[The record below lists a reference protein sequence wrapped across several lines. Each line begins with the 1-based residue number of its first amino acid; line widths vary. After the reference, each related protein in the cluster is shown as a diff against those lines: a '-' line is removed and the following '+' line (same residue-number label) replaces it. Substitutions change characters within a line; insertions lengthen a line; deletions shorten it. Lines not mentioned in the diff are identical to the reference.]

1 MRNKKWNALKVT
13 LLIVV
18 LLIVVIVLSKKDMF
32 WKGILSYN
40 AFVSTNQKI
49 RVEDIETTS
58 LESEESRLTILLED
72 GDYALYNMA
81 YIENGA
87 MISGKRVLRR
97 DAEIIMDRFVKYKDI
112 HPIYSKHRSY
122 ALRVAQMLWMGG
134 MTTES
139 NEIMDE
145 IEQSFELNKPSHQ
158 LKEEFYL
165 TKTAI
170 DMTYGD
176 FHAVKTS
183 LSHISGEEHA
193 VIVETIKKYISE
205 VLKFEMAYEPDL
217 VDQYIENENLYSKLF
232 REIYEMQDMN
242 RNEHRL
248 DSQDVYERTDKT
260 VVGQVTIDGKPY
272 RGAIVYEKYQ
282 SGMRS
287 GVALE
292 RHYSVTDDDGQYE
305 IKNICSDMRMVGIMI
320 PWQVIHDKQWQS
332 RDGRGVFFQSDSNE
346 IVEDFEFW
354 PGAEFKMLLIE
365 GDEIHYQI
373 QDPLASRNRRYRLK
387 VYFEDPK
394 YSTNLGLMDTYI
406 SYDNLQGTLSLEALK
421 SQSEFSFMY
430 MLAEDTLNINGF
442 MEPLYLSGNYYFKV
456 FPEQINSDGTITN
469 GLFSDALSQARYVQ
483 GQDGYSRGDKLLE
496 NKKVMDAIQWYT
508 ENPTEHGLKVVYALY
523 KNGFIPVENES
534 YLDLE
539 GADPQKALKYLNELI
554 DRYGTSEKR
563 LIEKAELYEELG
575 QYSLEKKIR
584 KKLLSLSKDNVFNH
598 IEYARCMMQLGD
610 YDPAMDYLLEYG
622 APDKEADRY
631 YSKMLI
637 GHRLELLPQEMQQA
651 LNKTKDIASYYDF
664 HVFIK
669 SGDYDKAW
677 TLLQSKPESSMK
689 TFYTL
694 LMLDGV
700 YLSTVDFEMYN
711 RNKLDGQYTD
721 FIDYYVEKT
730 LEMGQLEQ
738 SDKDLAMIL
747 KYIKNDH
754 NWFHTYTWSNESNM

>member
-1 MRNKKWNALKVT
+1 
-13 LLIVV
+13 
-18 LLIVVIVLSKKDMF
+18 
-32 WKGILSYN
+32 
-40 AFVSTNQKI
+40 
-49 RVEDIETTS
+49 
-58 LESEESRLTILLED
+58 
-72 GDYALYNMA
+72 
-81 YIENGA
+81 
-87 MISGKRVLRR
+87 
-97 DAEIIMDRFVKYKDI
+97 
-112 HPIYSKHRSY
+112 
-122 ALRVAQMLWMGG
+122 

-170 DMTYGD
+170 DMAYGD

-193 VIVETIKKYISE
+193 AIVETIKKYISE

-272 RGAIVYEKYQ
+272 QGAIVYEKYQ

-373 QDPLASRNRRYRLK
+373 QDPLASRNRRYSLK

-394 YSTNLGLMDTYI
+394 YSTNLGLWT
-406 SYDNLQGTLSLEALK
+406 
-421 SQSEFSFMY
+421 
-430 MLAEDTLNINGF
+430 
-442 MEPLYLSGNYYFKV
+442 
-456 FPEQINSDGTITN
+456 
-469 GLFSDALSQARYVQ
+469 
-483 GQDGYSRGDKLLE
+483 
-496 NKKVMDAIQWYT
+496 
-508 ENPTEHGLKVVYALY
+508 
-523 KNGFIPVENES
+523 
-534 YLDLE
+534 
-539 GADPQKALKYLNELI
+539 
-554 DRYGTSEKR
+554 
-563 LIEKAELYEELG
+563 
-575 QYSLEKKIR
+575 
-584 KKLLSLSKDNVFNH
+584 H
-598 IEYARCMMQLGD
+598 IFLMIIYRERC
-610 YDPAMDYLLEYG
+610 
-622 APDKEADRY
+622 
-631 YSKMLI
+631 
-637 GHRLELLPQEMQQA
+637 H
-651 LNKTKDIASYYDF
+651 
-664 HVFIK
+664 
-669 SGDYDKAW
+669 
-677 TLLQSKPESSMK
+677 
-689 TFYTL
+689 
-694 LMLDGV
+694 
-700 YLSTVDFEMYN
+700 
-711 RNKLDGQYTD
+711 
-721 FIDYYVEKT
+721 
-730 LEMGQLEQ
+730 
-738 SDKDLAMIL
+738 
-747 KYIKNDH
+747 
-754 NWFHTYTWSNESNM
+754 